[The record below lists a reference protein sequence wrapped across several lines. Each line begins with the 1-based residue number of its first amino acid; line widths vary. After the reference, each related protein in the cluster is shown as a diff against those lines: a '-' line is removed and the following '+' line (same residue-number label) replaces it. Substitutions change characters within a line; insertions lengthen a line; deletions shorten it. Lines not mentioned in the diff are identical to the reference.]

1 METYENTILKW
12 IGYVLFLVVI
22 AVHVFNIGGSNA
34 ESMDTQRTVTFGT
47 YEQDNNPDNGP
58 EAIEWIVLDE
68 KDGKALLL
76 SKYGLDS
83 LPFHSGSDDAAW
95 EKSSLRSW
103 LNTSFMQA
111 AFTPEEQAAIQVTAV
126 SNGAGQGNSM
136 SISSADTQDR
146 VFLLSY
152 AEACKLYFSSNE
164 ARLCAPTGYA
174 VARGAWADVG
184 NTVNGQA
191 CGSWWLR
198 SPADSLTNA
207 LIVDFDGG
215 ELFCNIHFDNHIV
228 RPAIWV
234 DLAAAH

>member
-34 ESMDTQRTVTFGT
+34 ESLAGQRIVTFGT
-47 YEQDNNPDNGP
+47 YEQDNKADNGP
-58 EAIEWIVLDE
+58 EAIEWIVLEE

-76 SKYGLDS
+76 SRYGLDS
-83 LPFHSGSDDAAW
+83 IPFHSSDEDAAW

-103 LNTSFMQA
+103 LNIDFMHN
-111 AFTPEEQAAIQVTAV
+111 AFTPDEQAAIQVTTV
-126 SNGAGQGNSM
+126 QNGADQGNTM
-136 SISSADTQDR
+136 SIGSANTQDQ

-152 AEACKLYFSSNE
+152 AEAYKMYFRSNE
-164 ARLCAPTGYA
+164 ARMCAPTDYA
-174 VARGAWADVG
+174 VARNAWADVG
-184 NTVNGQA
+184 SMTDGRPS
-191 CGSWWLR
+191 GSWWLR
-198 SPADSLTNA
+198 SSADSLMNA

-234 DLAAAH
+234 DLAAVH